1 MPFGWILVGICVGL
15 YFVLKLLL
23 GNWNADIR
31 DPKNGRLGG
40 ACFIV
45 LLLLFL
51 GIPEFGNKTPGS
63 FWERAD
69 YKGHYVVLLYPGRQ
83 AANGQ
88 EAVGLIEC
96 DTESGTDQGDE
107 PYSTRT
113 YKIDHAIMPNGSR
126 ISFNPDSYESL
137 EVNKIVR
144 LSDSE
149 GNTWGV
155 KLIPQSVSAN

>member
-15 YFVLKLLL
+15 YFLLKFFF
-23 GNWNADIR
+23 GNWKADIH

-40 ACFIV
+40 ACFII

-69 YKGHYVVLLYPGRQ
+69 YKGHYIVLLYPGRQ
-83 AANGQ
+83 ATNSQ

-96 DTESGTDQGDE
+96 ETESGTDQGDE
-107 PYSTRT
+107 PYTDKR
-113 YKIDHAIMPNGSR
+113 YKIDYAIMSNGSR

-137 EVNKIVR
+137 EVNKVVR
-144 LSDSE
+144 LTDDD
-149 GNTWGV
+149 GNNWGV
-155 KLIPQSVSAN
+155 KLTPQSVSDN